1 MIEIEERLAALAQDA
16 PLPGGAVADDVR
28 RGRQRLRARRLA
40 VTGGVVA
47 AAVVAGLAWSGPA
60 SEPADRQAVEPP
72 PATKPALAAV
82 VDGLTRAADDDG
94 DGSVDA
100 SEMIAL
106 AQRSQP
112 GRKGGTVFRFDTGTQ
127 WATVVGRP
135 CPPGWTCGP
144 ATLPGADRAA
154 VAVSRD
160 FTQVAAAYG
169 DDVYVITLLER
180 DSLTLEQVRR
190 AVLAYV
196 VPRS

>member
-1 MIEIEERLAALAQDA
+1 MIEIDERLAALAQHA
-16 PLPGGAVADDVR
+16 PLPGAALADDVR
-28 RGRQRLRARRLA
+28 RGRKRLRARRLA
-40 VTGGVVA
+40 ATGGVAA
-47 AAVVAGLAWSGPA
+47 AAVVAGLAWSGPT
-60 SEPADRQAVEPP
+60 SEPAERRAVEQP
-72 PATKPALAAV
+72 PATEPALAAV
-82 VDGLTRAADDDG
+82 VDGLARAADDDG
-94 DGSVDA
+94 DGTVEA
-100 SEMIAL
+100 GEMIAL

-112 GRKGGTVFRFDTGTQ
+112 GRKGGTVFRFDTGTR
-127 WATVVGRP
+127 WAAVVGRP
-135 CPPGWTCGP
+135 CPAGWTCGP
-144 ATLPGADRAA
+144 ATLSGADRAA